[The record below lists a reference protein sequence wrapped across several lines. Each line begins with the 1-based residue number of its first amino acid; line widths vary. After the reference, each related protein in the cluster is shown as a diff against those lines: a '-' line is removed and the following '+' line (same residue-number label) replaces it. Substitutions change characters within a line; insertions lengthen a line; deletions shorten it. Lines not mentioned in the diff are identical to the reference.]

1 MIAELPANEESP
13 LHAWVTPGQPCVG
26 VYVPVFP
33 PHAVPPALGRPA
45 VWEAFASL
53 RDRVEAEPQ
62 TLEEIRA
69 VFDPIETDLWE
80 EAAEVPDDVSSQQTF
95 VEEAWKRVEAALE
108 VLVRAGAAT

>member
-1 MIAELPANEESP
+1 MRLVGRVGADLGQHLGVDPAGIARPVWRVRPRE
-13 LHAWVTPGQPCVG
+13 CVYHG
-26 VYVPVFP
+26 K
-33 PHAVPPALGRPA
+33 AVA
-45 VWEAFASL
+45 V
-53 RDRVEAEPQ
+53 Q